1 MKKGM
6 NFVKGFISF
15 SEGCVRLLLF
25 LTVGL
30 LFGMSFFRTSVVSG
44 YEEHTDYLV
53 DSLGSHLG
61 RPGRT
66 CSDNNTVESLS
77 ACKKTQN
84 QQSVLQTKS

>member
-61 RPGRT
+61 VLAGLVMIIILLKVCQLAKKHKTSNQPCT
-66 CSDNNTVESLS
+66 TV
-77 ACKKTQN
+77 
-84 QQSVLQTKS
+84 